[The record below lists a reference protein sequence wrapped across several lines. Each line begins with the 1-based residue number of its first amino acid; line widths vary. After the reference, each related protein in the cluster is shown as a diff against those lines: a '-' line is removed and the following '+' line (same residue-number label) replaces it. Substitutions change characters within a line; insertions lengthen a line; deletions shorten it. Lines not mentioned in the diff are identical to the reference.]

1 MAKGSN
7 SLVTWALTALI
18 HKQSWTST
26 AQVSQFQP
34 HYKNTE
40 MIMELNSKWLISS
53 HCTATQD
60 LRLPHLQTP
69 RLHPDYTFI
78 DPERLLLHAD
88 VKTDKSPEK

>member
-1 MAKGSN
+1 
-7 SLVTWALTALI
+7 
-18 HKQSWTST
+18 
-26 AQVSQFQP
+26 
-34 HYKNTE
+34 
-40 MIMELNSKWLISS
+40 MELNSKWLISS

-78 DPERLLLHAD
+78 DPEKLLLHAD